1 VTHPPADD
9 PALERAFAARE
20 RWAFDEAYDRYS
32 GLLYS
37 AAYNVLHAREDAED
51 CVHDALLRVWNNP
64 SAYTTERGRL
74 RSFLAVCVRNAAISR
89 IRAMQTRAGAQR
101 RAGVE
106 PEAEYVEFP
115 DVIEQSRLR
124 AAIAALPDE
133 QREPLLLAY
142 YGYKTHVEIADA
154 LATPLGTIKSRI
166 AQAVRRL
173 GHAMQP
179 GAAV

>member
-20 RWAFDEAYDRYS
+20 RWAFDEAYARFA

-64 SAYTTERGRL
+64 SAYTTERGTL

-179 GAAV
+179 EAAV

>member
-1 VTHPPADD
+1 MSPAVADD

-20 RWAFDEAYDRYS
+20 RWAFDEAYRRYA

-37 AAYNVLHAREDAED
+37 AAYNVLHVREEAED
-51 CVHDALLRVWNNP
+51 CVHDALLRVWKNA
-64 SAYTTERGRL
+64 SAYSRDRGTL

-89 IRAMQTRAGAQR
+89 VRALQTRAGAQR
-101 RAGVE
+101 RAAIE
-106 PEAEYVEFP
+106 PEEEYVEFP

-124 AAIAALPDE
+124 SAIAALPEE

-142 YGYKTHVEIADA
+142 YGHRTHTEIAEA

-173 GHAMQP
+173 GAAMQ
-179 GAAV
+179 AEHAL

>member
-1 VTHPPADD
+1 MTDLRADD

-20 RWAFDEAYDRYS
+20 RWAFDEAYGRYA

-37 AAYNVLHAREDAED
+37 AAYNVLHTREDAED
-51 CVHDALLRVWNNP
+51 CVHDALLRVWKNP
-64 SAYTTERGRL
+64 DAYSTERGTL

-89 IRAMQTRAGAQR
+89 VRTMQTRAGAQR
-101 RAGVE
+101 RATVE
-106 PEAEYVEFP
+106 PEAEFVEFP

-124 AAIAALPDE
+124 AAIASLPDE

-142 YGYKTHVEIADA
+142 YGYRTHVEIAEA

-173 GHAMQP
+173 GPAMRP
-179 GAAV
+179 GTAV